1 MPLDPEALLRRLEA
15 AGFAEE
21 ASDLRTSGTL
31 GHTDSGEAALDESV
45 PDRLGPF
52 EIVGELGQGGYG
64 AVLLGTQH
72 RPVRRLAAVKLL
84 KRGMDSQ
91 SVLARF
97 RAEQQALAM
106 MDHRAVATVLETGV
120 AEDGRPWFAMPLV
133 AGVPITVHADLERLG
148 VEARLRL
155 FREAALGVMH
165 AHERG
170 VLHRDLKPS
179 NILVGVERGAAQ
191 PRVIDFGIAKAIDA
205 TNPLV
210 TNVTMGEAVLGTP
223 AYMAPEQA
231 LGRAEVRSDVWALGV
246 ILGELLAGVR
256 PLNREPS
263 RGTDGRLEVAACVRP
278 AERFQRWLR
287 LDAREATEAASA
299 RGCTPEALTA
309 ALQGDLDAIVGH
321 CLQEEPSRRYP
332 TVSALIEDIDRHLSG
347 RPVIAR
353 PASAA
358 YLAARFARRHRWGV
372 AAVAIVAM
380 ALVTATFVSVRAAI
394 IARGEAR
401 ASRAVTDFL
410 VQMLGAADPWRPGG
424 QQEVR
429 VRDALDAAAL
439 RLTKGEFAGR
449 ARETAR
455 IELAIGAARLQLG
468 LAQEARPALE
478 RAVALFR
485 SADASE
491 QSGLAEA
498 LHRLGLCLQ
507 ALGELPAAE
516 AALRESV
523 AIHEVVD
530 GPSTT
535 LCLQARNDLA
545 LCLQERGDVESAE
558 RIYREVLQALGVSS
572 EDRPEVRAGT
582 LGNLGML
589 LQGTGRLQE
598 AKEPIRQALETNL
611 QRLGSDDL
619 ELAMDWN
626 NLGLLQKDLGERTD
640 AEKSLRESL
649 RILRRG
655 LDAGHPNIALV
666 EINLADLLQRMD
678 RGPEA
683 MELLTQAAATART
696 AYGPDH
702 SEVARAHNMLGF
714 ALRDAG
720 RVAASEAAFRE
731 AVRVWKIS
739 PGGDHP
745 DLATGLNNLARAAQD
760 GGRPQEALTLAEEAV
775 AMIGKVSGEDDPRR
789 WVFLARRG
797 SILVDLKRWS
807 DADAQLQAALEGLER
822 CEAPVSRRRTVLEA
836 LVTCHEGWSLS
847 APSTERSEAAAGWR
861 KRLDALE
868 SAES

>member
-31 GHTDSGEAALDESV
+31 GHSESGGAVVDERM

-64 AVLLGTQH
+64 VVLLGAQH

-106 MDHRAVATVLETGV
+106 MDHRAVATVFEAGT
-120 AEDGRPWFAMPLV
+120 ADDGRPWFAMPLV

-179 NILVGVERGAAQ
+179 NILVGVERGEAQ

-210 TNVTMGEAVLGTP
+210 TNATMGEAVLGTP

-231 LGRAEVRSDVWALGV
+231 LGQAEVRSDVWALGV

-256 PLNREPS
+256 PLDREPS
-263 RGTDGRLEVAACVRP
+263 RGADGRLESAAFVRP
-278 AERFQRWLR
+278 SERFQRWLR
-287 LDAREATEAASA
+287 LDARVASEAASA
-299 RGCTPEALTA
+299 RGCAPESLTA

-321 CLQEEPSRRYP
+321 CLEEEPSRRYP
-332 TVSALIEDIDRHLSG
+332 SVSALIEDIDRHLSG

-358 YLAARFARRHRWGV
+358 YLATRFARRHRWGV
-372 AAVAIVAM
+372 AAAVVVAS
-380 ALVTATFVSVRAAI
+380 ALVAATIVSVRAAI
-394 IARGEAR
+394 VARGEAR

-424 QQEVR
+424 QQDVR
-429 VRDALDAAAL
+429 VRDALDAAAV

-449 ARETAR
+449 AQEAAR

-485 SADASE
+485 GADASE
-491 QSGLAEA
+491 RSGLAES

-507 ALGELPAAE
+507 ALGELPSAE

-523 AIHEVVD
+523 AMHGVVD
-530 GPSTT
+530 GPSAT

-545 LCLQERGDVESAE
+545 LCLQERGEVIEAEST
-558 RIYREVLQALGVSS
+558 YREVLRALDASP
-572 EDRPEVRAGT
+572 DARPEVRAGT

-589 LQGTGRLQE
+589 LQGTGRLE
-598 AKEPIRQALETNL
+598 DAKEPIRQALETNL
-611 QRLGSDDL
+611 QRLGPDDL
-619 ELAMDWN
+619 ELSMDWN
-626 NLGLLQKDLGERTD
+626 NLGLLQKDLGELVD

-655 LDAGHPNIALV
+655 LDAAHPNIALV

-683 MELLTQAAATART
+683 IELLTQAAETART

-731 AVRVWKIS
+731 AVRIWRIS

-760 GGRPQEALTLAEEAV
+760 GGRPQEALPLADEAV
-775 AMIGKVSGEDDPRR
+775 AMISKVSGEDDPRR

-807 DADAQLQAALEGLER
+807 DADAQLRAALEGLER

-836 LVTCHEGWSLS
+836 LVKCHEGWSLS
-847 APSTERSEAAAGWR
+847 APSPERSEAVASWR
-861 KRLDALE
+861 KRLGAL
-868 SAES
+868 APAAP

>member
-1 MPLDPEALLRRLEA
+1 
-15 AGFAEE
+15 
-21 ASDLRTSGTL
+21 
-31 GHTDSGEAALDESV
+31 
-45 PDRLGPF
+45 
-52 EIVGELGQGGYG
+52 
-64 AVLLGTQH
+64 
-72 RPVRRLAAVKLL
+72 
-84 KRGMDSQ
+84 
-91 SVLARF
+91 
-97 RAEQQALAM
+97 M
-106 MDHRAVATVLETGV
+106 MDHRAVATVFEAGT
-120 AEDGRPWFAMPLV
+120 AADGRPWFAMPLV

-210 TNVTMGEAVLGTP
+210 THATMGESILGTP
-223 AYMAPEQA
+223 AYMSPEQVA
-231 LGRAEVRSDVWALGV
+231 GRADVRSDVWALGV

-256 PLNREPS
+256 PLDREPS
-263 RGTDGRLEVAACVRP
+263 RGPDGRLESALFVRP
-278 AERFQRWLR
+278 SERFQRWLR
-287 LDAREATEAASA
+287 LDAPVASEAASA
-299 RGCTPEALTA
+299 RGCTPESLTV

-321 CLQEEPSRRYP
+321 CMEEDAGRRYP
-332 TVSALIEDIDRHLSG
+332 SVSALIEDIDRHLSG

-372 AAVAIVAM
+372 AAAAVV
-380 ALVTATFVSVRAAI
+380 VTALIAATIVSVRAAI
-394 IARGEAR
+394 VARGEAR

-424 QQEVR
+424 QQDVR
-429 VRDALDAAAL
+429 VRDALDAAAV
-439 RLTKGEFAGR
+439 RLSRGEFAGR
-449 ARETAR
+449 SREAAR

-478 RAVALFR
+478 RAVETLRTAE
-485 SADASE
+485 SADA
-491 QSGLAEA
+491 GTLAEA

-507 ALGELPAAE
+507 AIGDLPAAE

-523 AIHEVVD
+523 AIHEATD
-530 GPSTT
+530 GPDST

-545 LCLQERGDVESAE
+545 LCLQDRGALADAE
-558 RIYREVLQALGVSS
+558 TLYREVLQALERSR
-572 EDRPEVRAGT
+572 EARLEVRAGT

-611 QRLGSDDL
+611 KRLGPDDL

-626 NLGLLQKDLGERTD
+626 NLGLLQKDLGELAD

-666 EINLADLLQRMD
+666 EINLADLLQRLD

-683 MELLTQAAATART
+683 IELLTQAAATART
-696 AYGPDH
+696 AYGADH

-720 RVAASEAAFRE
+720 RLAASEAAFRE
-731 AVRVWKIS
+731 AVRVWRIS

-775 AMIGKVSGEDDPRR
+775 AMIGKVSAEDDPRR

-807 DADAQLQAALEGLER
+807 DADAQLQAALTGLER
-822 CEAPVSRRRTVLEA
+822 CEAPLSRRRTVLEA
-836 LVTCHEGWSLS
+836 LVKCHEGWSLS
-847 APSTERSEAAAGWR
+847 APSPERSEAAAGWR
-861 KRLDALE
+861 KRLGALVP
-868 SAES
+868 AAP